1 MSGVSEGTP
10 FPDRRLLRL
19 GTALGSVPGLCRG
32 DPLGSAASWRA
43 DKDTALSW
51 NCTSPSK

>member
-19 GTALGSVPGLCRG
+19 GMALGSVPGLCRG
-32 DPLGSAASWRA
+32 DPLASAASWRA